1 MRGWLV
7 INPTNKPRITIGGH
21 KGTDV
26 SDVDLK
32 LLTHSTDVLGPYS
45 RLKASFRMNG
55 APGSNTFLYINVC
68 AYLRRAGES

>member
-7 INPTNKPRITIGGH
+7 INPTDKPRTTIGGH
-21 KGTDV
+21 KGTNV

-32 LLTHSTDVLGPYS
+32 LVTHSTDVLGPYL

-55 APGSNTFLYINVC
+55 KSASDTSIVQVC
-68 AYLRRAGES
+68 AC